1 MLEYALFRRG
11 PLASNVFEATAF
23 IRSTERLDRPDLQIV
38 FQPARRNPGTF
49 PFPLGH
55 GFALSVVNLY
65 PKSRGRVSLASPD
78 PHAAP
83 LVDPNLLGVADDL
96 APTLRGLVLSRRI
109 IAAAPFAR
117 YRATEVQPGPV
128 VQNEAALE
136 AYVRRTASTVH
147 HPVGSCRMGRDAD
160 AVVDAELRVHGVEG
174 LRVADASIFP
184 RVVGGNTNAAVV
196 MVAEKAADLMRGR
209 PAPPAL
215 AI

>member
-1 MLEYALFRRG
+1 MESLIAQQTDD
-11 PLASNVFEATAF
+11 AFEATAF
-23 IRSTERLDRPDLQIV
+23 IRSTEGLDRPDLQIV

-83 LVDPNLLGVADDL
+83 LVDPNILGVAKDL
-96 APTLRGLVLSRRI
+96 APTLRGLELSRRI

-128 VQNEAALE
+128 VQNEAGLE

-147 HPVGSCRMGRDAD
+147 HPVGSCRMGDD
-160 AVVDAELRVHGVEG
+160 DLAVVDARLRVRGIER
-174 LRVADASIFP
+174 LRVADASIMP
-184 RVVGGNTNAAVV
+184 TLIGGNTNAPS
-196 MVAEKAADLMRGR
+196 MMIGERAADFIRAGD
-209 PAPPAL
+209 
-215 AI
+215 